1 MQLVETLVVYKKIN
15 NQLIKIM
22 LSRRKKEIMN
32 WNDNDLIHDIEV
44 IKMILT
50 LSHLILFHMHDET
63 LSGFRNWF
71 IAYQE

>member
-32 WNDNDLIHDIEV
+32 WQEDDLIHN
-44 IKMILT
+44 MT
-50 LSHLILFHMHDET
+50 
-63 LSGFRNWF
+63 
-71 IAYQE
+71 

>member
-22 LSRRKKEIMN
+22 LSKRKKEIMN
-32 WNDNDLIHDIEV
+32 WHDDDLIHDIEV

-50 LSHLILFHMHDET
+50 LSH
-63 LSGFRNWF
+63 
-71 IAYQE
+71 